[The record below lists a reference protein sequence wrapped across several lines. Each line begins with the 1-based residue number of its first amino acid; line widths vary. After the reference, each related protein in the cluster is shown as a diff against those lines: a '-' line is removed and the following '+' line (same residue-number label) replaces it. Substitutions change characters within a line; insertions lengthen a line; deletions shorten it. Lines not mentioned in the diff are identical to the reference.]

1 MKPGNTP
8 QLHAA
13 SPAADESPAI
23 DRELERKLG
32 SFQRRR
38 VLLSL
43 ALLTPVAAFLL
54 VAFFIPL
61 LSVLY
66 NSVSGGDADT
76 ILPITSGQLR
86 QWDRASPL
94 GDDFYQVFAGE
105 LKEAK
110 ADNRVADLAR
120 VLNYRL
126 PGYRSLV
133 MRTARE
139 VEDIAPAQMSRDK
152 FLAIDRRWG
161 ETAYLV
167 ELRNAAAP
175 FTDFF
180 VLAALDLK
188 HGDGGAIERAPENR
202 RIYLDYLARTLW
214 MCLVVTVLCLLLGY
228 PLAYLVASTTGR
240 TARILLMLVMLSFWT
255 SILVRTAAW
264 VIILRQDGLINGYLQ
279 TFGLVSA
286 PLDLLYNRFSVYLSM
301 VHVLMP
307 FMILPIYSVMKSIPN
322 NLLRAAASLGAKPH
336 VVFLQ
341 VYLPLT
347 LPGLSAGVLF
357 TYILALGFY
366 ITPALVGGAGDQ
378 MISSLIARFA
388 LGEAH
393 WSMAAAL
400 AITLLVSASLIYLV
414 FRRIAPLERAT
425 PIR

>member
-1 MKPGNTP
+1 MRPGETHP
-8 QLHAA
+8 KLSVGDDAVV
-13 SPAADESPAI
+13 

-32 SFQRRR
+32 AFHRRR

-43 ALLTPVAAFLL
+43 ALLAPVAVFLL
-54 VAFFIPL
+54 LAFFIPL
-61 LSVLY
+61 ISVLY
-66 NSVSGGDADT
+66 NSIRSGDAAD
-76 ILPITSGQLR
+76 ILPVTSQELQ
-86 QWDRASPL
+86 QWDGASPL
-94 GDDFYQVFAGE
+94 GDGFYQAFAGE
-105 LKEAK
+105 LKA
-110 ADNRVADLAR
+110 AAVNNRVADLAR
-120 VLNYRL
+120 ALNYRL

-139 VEDIAPAQMSRDK
+139 AEDADPATMSRDR
-152 FLAIDRRWG
+152 FLAIDKRWG
-161 ETAYLV
+161 ETPYLT
-167 ELRNAAAP
+167 ELKKAGSA

-180 VLAALDLK
+180 ILAALDLK
-188 HGDGGAIERAPENR
+188 HGPDGSVQRAPEDR

-214 MCLVVTVLCLLLGY
+214 MCLVVTLCCLLLGY
-228 PLAYLVASTTGR
+228 PLAYLIASTTGR
-240 TARILLMLVMLSFWT
+240 TTRILLMLVMLSFWT

-264 VIILRQDGLINGYLQ
+264 VIILRQDGLVNGYL
-279 TFGLVSA
+279 TTLGLISS

-307 FMILPIYSVMKSIPN
+307 FMILPIYSVMKSIPG
-322 NLLRAAASLGAKPH
+322 NLMRAAASLGAKPR
-336 VVFLQ
+336 VAFLQ
-341 VYLPLT
+341 VYMPLT

-366 ITPALVGGAGDQ
+366 ITPALVGGSGDQ

-414 FRRIAPLERAT
+414 FRKIAPLERT
-425 PIR
+425 MPVR

>member
-1 MKPGNTP
+1 MDAQPVV
-8 QLHAA
+8 
-13 SPAADESPAI
+13 
-23 DRELERKLG
+23 DRELERKLN
-32 SFQRRR
+32 SFHRRR
-38 VLLSL
+38 MLTALG
-43 ALLTPVAAFLL
+43 LLTPVAAFLL
-54 VAFFIPL
+54 AAFFIPL

-66 NSVSGGDADT
+66 NSVRGGDADT
-76 ILPITSGQLR
+76 ILPITSEQLR
-86 QWDRASPL
+86 HWDGASIL
-94 GDDFYQVFAGE
+94 GDNFYQTLADE
-105 LKEAK
+105 LKDAK
-110 ADNRVADLAR
+110 ANNRVADLAR
-120 VLNYRL
+120 ILNYRL

-139 VEDIAPAQMSRDK
+139 VEDLPPPQISRDS
-152 FLAIDRRWG
+152 FLAIDKRWG
-161 ETAYLV
+161 EPTYLA
-167 ELRNAAAP
+167 ELRNAASP

-180 VLAALDLK
+180 ILAALDLK
-188 HGDGGAIERAPENR
+188 HGDSGTIERAPENR

-214 MCLVVTVLCLLLGY
+214 MCLVVTVFCLLLGY

-264 VIILRQDGLINGYLQ
+264 VIILRQDGLINGSLQ
-279 TFGLVSA
+279 TVGLVSS

-307 FMILPIYSVMKSIPN
+307 FMILPIYSVMKAIPA

-347 LPGLSAGVLF
+347 IPGLSAGVLF

-366 ITPALVGGAGDQ
+366 ITPALVGSAGDQ

-393 WSMAAAL
+393 WSMAASL

-414 FRRIAPLERAT
+414 FRRVAPLERAT